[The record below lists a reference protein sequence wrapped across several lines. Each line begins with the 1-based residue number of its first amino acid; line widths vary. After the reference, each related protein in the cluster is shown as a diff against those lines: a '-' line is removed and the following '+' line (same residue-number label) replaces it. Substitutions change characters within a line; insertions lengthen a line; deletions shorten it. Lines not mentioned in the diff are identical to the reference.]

1 MAWVWAFFGERKPGL
16 IVCNQVIRA
25 DREEW
30 RGVRMD
36 RERRKQ
42 PETQLTRIEF
52 RAEIPVQAKQR
63 IVWFVIETVGIISL
77 FAWAL
82 HEIAKNF

>member
-1 MAWVWAFFGERKPGL
+1 
-16 IVCNQVIRA
+16 
-25 DREEW
+25 
-30 RGVRMD
+30 MD

-63 IVWFVIETVGIISL
+63 IAWFVIEIVGIIGL
-77 FAWAL
+77 LAWAL
-82 HEIAKNF
+82 HEIEKNF